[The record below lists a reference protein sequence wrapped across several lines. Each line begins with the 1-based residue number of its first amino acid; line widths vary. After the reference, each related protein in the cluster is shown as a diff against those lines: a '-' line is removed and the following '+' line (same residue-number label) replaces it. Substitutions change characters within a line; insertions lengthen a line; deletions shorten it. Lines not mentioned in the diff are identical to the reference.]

1 MIYPG
6 NKQYLTTNHCK
17 DNLHCDWSVEYL
29 YGDFA
34 KYWDENNLWD
44 RFPIQ
49 FLADNNEIV
58 GAIGYTYEKNVLHI
72 KRFFCVIHQ
81 RGKGYGRQL
90 LEHAWEQGYN
100 NGCNIIRMWCDRD
113 AIPFYSNL
121 GFNYLGVNSYEYAYV
136 YTPILSKSMP
146 ETLNKTKHLNPFQVL
161 KENNIPVPEEAKIF
175 CL

>member
-1 MIYPG
+1 
-6 NKQYLTTNHCK
+6 
-17 DNLHCDWSVEYL
+17 
-29 YGDFA
+29 
-34 KYWDENNLWD
+34 
-44 RFPIQ
+44 
-49 FLADNNEIV
+49 
-58 GAIGYTYEKNVLHI
+58 
-72 KRFFCVIHQ
+72 
-81 RGKGYGRQL
+81 
-90 LEHAWEQGYN
+90 
-100 NGCNIIRMWCDRD
+100 MWCDRD